1 MAPNVGHIFDRII
14 CIEQTLKKNFSNK
27 FVYIISQNS
36 NSLWLTLNGA
46 QCGAF
51 KYSVCEMNYSGLF
64 KKNVKS
70 KWVQCSGIHFFLDRL
85 SWNLGTMENLIY
97 FRDPQKENI
106 FIPVLN
112 LEKLNALES
121 SGAQCRA
128 FKDSVCQTKQS
139 DLSLKKKIWSRNE
152 FRTLKLL
159 PWIGNQETPK
169 NDKED
174 HGLG

>member
-1 MAPNVGHIFDRII
+1 MSSRNVLSIQKYIFFWIGY
-14 CIEQTLKKNFSNK
+14 N
-27 FVYIISQNS
+27 
-36 NSLWLTLNGA
+36 
-46 QCGAF
+46 GAF
-51 KYSVCEMNYSGLF
+51 K
-64 KKNVKS
+64 NVK
-70 KWVQCSGIHFFLDRL
+70 VIL
-85 SWNLGTMENLIY
+85 
-97 FRDPQKENI
+97 RDPQKENI

-152 FRTLKLL
+152 FRALKLL